1 MSNQNNNFKFR
12 DLPWGWIILG
22 VTLWFMFPWI
32 YSVFF
37 NFILKNPKEYGESF
51 GAVGDIYG
59 SLNALFTSATLAIV
73 VYSTLLQR
81 QANEDARVAMED
93 QLREARRSSEEQI
106 VQARAST
113 EQQLA
118 LAQATHDAQIK
129 ETKNTFFTSQFY
141 ALLNLKE
148 NKFYK
153 LRVEIKNQYYEQ
165 DQIFVNLSCELTR
178 ILQELDDELSLDYL
192 EKKFLAHVD
201 ASRTDTSDRI
211 FSYFLIYTS
220 LIKLIQ
226 NSCLEDY
233 EKQTYYEIL
242 SNSMRLSEQVVFFWV
257 SCFIPR
263 FKDTFKNITIFLQFY
278 DDIYLDMAYKF
289 QDRSYFSSGWYHKF
303 EELDFLINNPA

>member
-93 QLREARRSSEEQI
+93 QLREARRSSKEQI

-113 EQQLA
+113 KQQLA

-129 ETKNTFFTSQFY
+129 ESKYAIFSNVFNYLLSYKHEFYLSIQTTKGNKTFQAHEVFTHINIAMFDHVKNEWADISLVTVQNLQQDFHKCMFEISNIKNYSEIFVYLMNIKNLFEFINRSSIEEEDKVFY
-141 ALLNLKE
+141 KKLIIDSMTTGEQVALLWISAYDKLLREFVESEKCLDLSYNEECMPFVVKFHRKE
-148 NKFYK
+148 SF
-153 LRVEIKNQYYEQ
+153 I
-165 DQIFVNLSCELTR
+165 S
-178 ILQELDDELSLDYL
+178 QE
-192 EKKFLAHVD
+192 VQNNW
-201 ASRTDTSDRI
+201 DR
-211 FSYFLIYTS
+211 
-220 LIKLIQ
+220 
-226 NSCLEDY
+226 
-233 EKQTYYEIL
+233 
-242 SNSMRLSEQVVFFWV
+242 
-257 SCFIPR
+257 FI
-263 FKDTFKNITIFLQFY
+263 
-278 DDIYLDMAYKF
+278 
-289 QDRSYFSSGWYHKF
+289 
-303 EELDFLINNPA
+303 